1 MPSRA
6 CSASARSRCRQNS
19 DAGPVAQGT
28 IPPVHGGDRIVTPNR
43 DRVPPSLSSTRTI
56 RRLWARLVASR
67 AFIVLAATGLVIA
80 FGIAA
85 LAPVGLTLAGGLER
99 LDPGTV
105 AVLHQHLPDLAWR
118 DLVAPFLIRPAWIL
132 PLMLSLVSIGL
143 AISIRRPVGM
153 SLRRRP

>member
-19 DAGPVAQGT
+19 DAGPVAQGKT
-28 IPPVHGGDRIVTPNR
+28 PPVHGGISVVTPNR
-43 DRVPPSLSSTRTI
+43 DRVPPNLSSTRTI
-56 RRLWARLVASR
+56 RRLWARLVVSR
-67 AFIVLAATGLVIA
+67 VFIVAAAAGFVIA

-105 AVLHQHLPDLAWR
+105 AALHGYLPDVAWR

-143 AISIRRPVGM
+143 AISIRRPVGT
-153 SLRRRP
+153 SLRPRS